1 MNNLYRCNLDRIN
14 RVLEIEI
21 ILLLFFRALPPENL
35 DPIDIFT
42 LINPD
47 SIKPG
52 RKAPISSTTLTTLC
66 IVSQ

>member
-1 MNNLYRCNLDRIN
+1 
-14 RVLEIEI
+14 VLEIEI

-52 RKAPISSTTLTTLC
+52 QKSPYFKDNFNYLVLC
-66 IVSQ
+66 VPMR